1 MSSTGVDARAELR
14 PAFGAVSVI
23 AVGIFTALIPI
34 YDMWDDVLAG
44 KSLLST
50 TIENSPLLGLSAA
63 VVIGGVQLYRTQW
76 GPKYIHTI
84 VTWML
89 SSAAFVTV
97 LFVFIIAIQQYLQDE
112 LKPLIIAADAVV
124 VAALGGLLIGVRTA
138 ERERVEEN
146 RFDALFD
153 NLPNPVAETEFEDGT
168 TIARRINPAFT
179 DVFGFEQ
186 SEIVGEPLEEYIV
199 PPGDDI
205 DPVEK
210 AADGRD
216 SPVDVLDQETIELET
231 IRGRREFIRLTVPGE
246 ADGANGYGI
255 YIDVTSQKQ
264 RQERLAVLARILR
277 HDIRNRVSVILGYT
291 QYLADHVDESDVE
304 KIERIDEAASE
315 LASISER
322 TRIAEDLAVESTDQR
337 AIRLRPTVEA
347 AFEELSEITDTARI
361 DLNVPEGVC
370 VRATT
375 DLGMAITEI
384 VENAIVHN
392 GASTPEIEI
401 TAERTYDGEYYE
413 LRIEDDGPGIDP
425 SLYEVVIGER
435 ERSKVDHSN
444 GLGIWLAYW
453 VCRASG
459 GELEFES
466 DDGGTAVILRVP
478 ATDCDGDAVVSHPH
492 SSRRPDE

>member
-1 MSSTGVDARAELR
+1 MSSAGVDDRAGLR
-14 PAFGAVSVI
+14 PAFGAASVI
-23 AVGIFTALIPI
+23 AVGIFIALIPI

-50 TIENSPLLGLSAA
+50 TIENSPLLGLSVAI
-63 VVIGGVQLYRTQW
+63 VIGGIQLYRTQW
-76 GPKYIHTI
+76 GPKYVRTI
-84 VTWML
+84 IAWML
-89 SSAAFVTV
+89 SSTAFVTV

-124 VAALGGLLIGVRTA
+124 VATLGGLLIGIRTA
-138 ERERVEEN
+138 ERKQAQDN

-153 NLPNPVAETEFEDGT
+153 NVPNPIVETESEDGE

-179 DVFGFEQ
+179 DVFGFER
-186 SEIVGEPLEEYIV
+186 SEIVGEPLENYIV
-199 PPGDDI
+199 PAEEDI
-205 DPVEK
+205 DAIEE
-210 AADGRD
+210 AANGRNA
-216 SPVDVLDQETIELET
+216 PVDVLDQETIELET
-231 IRGRREFIRLTVPGE
+231 IHGRREFVRLTVPGDD
-246 ADGANGYGI
+246 DGANGYGI

-264 RQERLAVLARILR
+264 RQERLGVLARILR

-291 QYLADHVDESDVE
+291 QHLADTIGGSDGQ
-304 KIERIDEAASE
+304 KLDRIAEAASE

-322 TRIAEDLAVESTDQR
+322 TRIAEDLAIDSTDQQTV
-337 AIRLRPTVEA
+337 RLRPTI
-347 AFEELSEITDTARI
+347 ELVADDICDGDVRVNV
-361 DLNVPEGVC
+361 DVPESAC

-375 DLGMAITEI
+375 DLGTAISEI
-384 VENAIVHN
+384 VENAVVHN
-392 GASTPEIEI
+392 DAPSAEVDI
-401 TAERTYDGEYYE
+401 TVERTYDDEYHE
-413 LRIEDDGPGIDP
+413 IRIADNGPGIDP

-459 GELEFES
+459 GELEFETD
-466 DDGGTAVILRVP
+466 DDGTVVTLRIP
-478 ATDCDGDAVVSHPH
+478 AAEPTDDAIVVHPH